1 MTQIHATWGKAQK
14 KSEKRIGVPMD
25 GSKKKSTNQPNGGFN
40 KYGSKGMF
48 DKNPKLSQ
56 GD

>member
-1 MTQIHATWGKAQK
+1 
-14 KSEKRIGVPMD
+14 MD

-56 GD
+56 GDWCCLGVF